1 MNESLVRH
9 VLFPL
14 HERLKRKPTFRWL
27 AELQRTQWLSPERLA
42 EYQFAR
48 LRRLM
53 EFAYAHVPYYRAIL
67 DESGLP
73 PRRLQS
79 LYDLRDIPF
88 LTREL
93 IQTRFDGLRARA
105 SLPHVHRRSSGG
117 STGSPVPVLVDMNR
131 MGLTEAGRLRA
142 HRWFGVT
149 PGAREIVLWG
159 SSIEI
164 TRQDRIRQIRDW
176 CLNSRLLSAFD
187 MGEQALVKHMAAI
200 YEYQPAKMYGYA
212 SALYLL
218 SGYLEHHRLPPPP
231 RLRAVFATAEPL
243 FDFQR
248 KTIEAALGC
257 PVGVE
262 YGCRDGG
269 LVALECPEGG
279 LHILAE
285 GMYVEILDPDADG
298 RGEIVLTNLES
309 HAFPIIRYRTGDIGS
324 LDPSPCPCGR
334 GLPKLRAVEG
344 RRTDFLVTPGGRVLH
359 ALSAIYI
366 LREMTAIQE
375 FRIVQEAIDHL
386 VLHLVLRQSIGP
398 AEEASL
404 RAQFAAV
411 FGANMRIT
419 IERAASLPRTASGKF
434 RYVESR
440 VAQAVLERFMVPTH
454 TKEHPQDDR

>member
-1 MNESLVRH
+1 MNDRLVRH

-27 AELQRTQWLSPERLA
+27 AELERTQWLSPGQIA

-48 LRRLM
+48 LRRLVD
-53 EFAYAHVPYYRAIL
+53 FAYAHVPYYRATL
-67 DESGLP
+67 DEHGVQP
-73 PRRLQS
+73 QRLQS
-79 LYDLRDIPF
+79 PLDLRDFPF

-93 IQTRFDGLRARA
+93 IRTRFDDLRAHA
-105 SLPHVHRRSSGG
+105 SLPNVHKRSSGG
-117 STGSPVPVLVDMNR
+117 STGSPVTVLVDMNR
-131 MGLTEAGRLRA
+131 MALGEAGRLRA
-142 HRWFGVT
+142 HRWFRVE

-159 SSIEI
+159 SPIEI

-187 MGEQALVKHMAAI
+187 MGEKALERHLAAI
-200 YEYQPAKMYGYA
+200 YRHQPVKMYGYA
-212 SALYLL
+212 SSLYLL
-218 SGYLEHHRLPPPP
+218 AAYVEHHEALPPPS
-231 RLRAVFATAEPL
+231 LRAVFATAEPL

-248 KTIEAALGC
+248 KTIESALGC
-257 PVGVE
+257 QVGVE

-269 LVALECPEGG
+269 LVALECPDGG

-285 GMYVEILDPDADG
+285 GMVVEILDPDADG

-324 LDPSPCPCGR
+324 LDPSPCACGR
-334 GLPKLRAVEG
+334 GLPKLRGVEG

-366 LREMTAIQE
+366 LRELPAVRE
-375 FRIVQEAIDHL
+375 FKVVQEAIDRL
-386 VLHLVLRQSIGP
+386 VVHLVLRQPLGP
-398 AEEASL
+398 AEEASM

-411 FGANMRIT
+411 FGSEMRVKIVRT
-419 IERAASLPRTASGKF
+419 DTLPRTASGKF

-440 VAQAVLERFMVPTH
+440 VAQAVLERLMGR
-454 TKEHPQDDR
+454 PQQGASST